1 MRNRLLR
8 MTLVIAALVALAA
21 CQKAPAE
28 ATAQAAAETGAL
40 TGVTELLVGTLQLEG
55 TENEIDAATA
65 AQLVPLW
72 KAYRALML
80 SDTTVAVELEALEKQ
95 IRAAMSSAQVK
106 AITAMHLTAEDM
118 TTALQEHGGLGE
130 IATDGTGADQRQALR
145 AAAGGTGGGGMAA
158 GGGGGGG
165 MPAGGGGGGMPA
177 GGGDMAAG
185 GGMVAGGDAAMLAG
199 GMDPSAMAAMFE
211 GGGTTA
217 GAQTNRM
224 LTPLIQVVI
233 TLLEGKG

>member
-80 SDTTVAVELEALEKQ
+80 SDTTVAVELESLEKQ
-95 IRAAMSSAQVK
+95 IRATMSSAQVK

-130 IATDGTGADQRQALR
+130 MATDGTGAEQRQALR
-145 AAAGGTGGGGMAA
+145 AAAGGTGGGAA
-158 GGGGGGG
+158 RGEGGAPTGGGGGGGG
-165 MPAGGGGGGMPA
+165 MPAGGA
-177 GGGDMAAG
+177 
-185 GGMVAGGDAAMLAG
+185 MVAGGDAAMLAG

>member
-130 IATDGTGADQRQALR
+130 MAADGTDTDQRQALR
-145 AAAGGTGGGGMAA
+145 AAAGGTGGGG
-158 GGGGGGG
+158 GGGG
-165 MPAGGGGGGMPA
+165 MPAGGGGGGGGGGMPA
-177 GGGDMAAG
+177 GGGDMPAG
-185 GGMVAGGDAAMLAG
+185 GAMVAGGDAAMLAG

-211 GGGTTA
+211 GNGTTA

>member
-130 IATDGTGADQRQALR
+130 GAVDGTDTDQRQALR
-145 AAAGGTGGGGMAA
+145 AAAGGTGGGGMPA
-158 GGGGGGG
+158 GGGG
-165 MPAGGGGGGMPA
+165 GGGGGGMPA
-177 GGGDMAAG
+177 GGGDMPAG
-185 GGMVAGGDAAMLAG
+185 GAMVAGGDAAMLAG

-211 GGGTTA
+211 GNGTTA

>member
-21 CQKAPAE
+21 CQKDPAE

-106 AITAMHLTAEDM
+106 AITAMTLTAEDM
-118 TTALQEHGGLGE
+118 TTALQEHGVLGE
-130 IATDGTGADQRQALR
+130 MATDGTGADQRQALR
-145 AAAGGTGGGGMAA
+145 AAAGGTGGGGMPA
-158 GGGGGGG
+158 GGGG
-165 MPAGGGGGGMPA
+165 GGGGGGMPA
-177 GGGDMAAG
+177 GGGDMPAG
-185 GGMVAGGDAAMLAG
+185 GAMVAGGDAAMLAG

-211 GGGTTA
+211 GGGGTA
-217 GAQTNRM
+217 GAQANRM